1 MLSPRIPSNQDVLNI
16 DNVTMVVYDLG
27 WFSGFC
33 YRAEMNID
41 DHLIA
46 SFLDKQ
52 NIIAVVGVSDS
63 PSKYGNRVFFDLLG
77 AGYKTYAVHPD
88 GGTIGGQKRYPD
100 LRSLPER
107 PDVVDIVV
115 PPAVTEQIVKECNE
129 LGIDKVWMQPGSES
143 QTAIEYCER
152 NGISVLHE
160 VCIMVQRKRV

>member
-1 MLSPRIPSNQDVLNI
+1 MKTDEQ
-16 DNVTMVVYDLG
+16 
-27 WFSGFC
+27 
-33 YRAEMNID
+33 
-41 DHLIA
+41 LIA

-88 GGTIGGQKRYPD
+88 GGTIGGERRYPD

-115 PPAVTEQIVKECNE
+115 PPAVTELIVKECKQ

-143 QTAIEYCER
+143 QTAIEYCEQ
-152 NGISVLHE
+152 NGINVLHD